1 MCASGHAILARVL
14 PTLSC
19 FVSRPVKPLIHQLLL
34 LLLLLVMCAVVY
46 MPGLQGPMLHDDFPQ
61 LSGLLSAQ
69 SADWRQLSDAYLM
82 SDSGYLGRPVS
93 MASFIANAILHG
105 GELRD
110 WKATNLLIHA
120 LTAIVVFFLARVL
133 LRASPSSIRPE
144 QAGWLALLVAGLW
157 LLHALHVSTVLYTV
171 QRMAQLSTLFVL
183 AGLLLYSSG
192 RLRQMTARG
201 KGGWQ
206 ISLAFLL
213 CLPLAVFSKENGI
226 LLLLLVPLVEV
237 LVFRGAGLPVMRSG
251 SWRIWPALMLLPLLA
266 GVLYLLLHADHFLVN
281 GYASKDFTP
290 LERLL
295 TQPRVLVR
303 YLHQLL
309 VPLPGLMG
317 FYHDDMLVSK
327 GLMTPVT
334 TSGSIL
340 LLAALVG
347 LALLIRRRQP
357 VIALG
362 ILFFLVAH
370 LMESTI
376 LPLDLMFEHRN
387 YLASFGVLLALVALL
402 ARFIR
407 HPRVL
412 AAAGIVLLLSWS
424 SLTVV
429 RAGIW
434 GSPSLLAAHTAAVHP
449 DSKHRTARR

>member
-1 MCASGHAILARVL
+1 
-14 PTLSC
+14 
-19 FVSRPVKPLIHQLLL
+19 VSRPLNPIIHQLLL
-34 LLLLLVMCAVVY
+34 LLLLLVMCAVIY
-46 MPGLQGPMLHDDFPQ
+46 LPGLQGPMLHDDFPQ
-61 LSGLLSAQ
+61 LSGLMTAQ
-69 SADWRQLSDAYLM
+69 GADWRELSDVYMM

-110 WKATNLLIHA
+110 WKATNLLIHG
-120 LTAIVVFFLARVL
+120 LTAIVMFFLARVL
-133 LRASPSSIRPE
+133 LRASPASIRPE
-144 QAGWLALLVAGLW
+144 QASWLALLVAGLW

-183 AGLLLYSSG
+183 SGLLLYCNG
-192 RLRQMTARG
+192 RLRQLKARG
-201 KGGWQ
+201 SGGWQ
-206 ISLAFLL
+206 IAPAFLL

-237 LVFRGAGLPVMRSG
+237 LVFRGAGLPAIRSV
-251 SWRIWPALMLLPLLA
+251 SWYIWPVLMLLPLLA
-266 GVLYLLLHADHFLVN
+266 GVLYLLLHADHFLVQ

-317 FYHDDMLVSK
+317 FYHDDMVVSK
-327 GLMTPVT
+327 GLLNPAT
-334 TSGSIL
+334 TLWSIL

-347 LALLIRRRQP
+347 LALLLRGRQP

-362 ILFFLVAH
+362 ILLFFAAH
-370 LMESTI
+370 LLESTI

-387 YLASFGVLLALVALL
+387 YLASCGVCWLWSVCSRSLYGTRGCLQRRALCCC
-402 ARFIR
+402 
-407 HPRVL
+407 
-412 AAAGIVLLLSWS
+412 
-424 SLTVV
+424 
-429 RAGIW
+429 
-434 GSPSLLAAHTAAVHP
+434 
-449 DSKHRTARR
+449 

>member
-1 MCASGHAILARVL
+1 
-14 PTLSC
+14 
-19 FVSRPVKPLIHQLLL
+19 VSRLRKPIVHQLLL
-34 LLLLLVMCAVVY
+34 LLLLVVMCAVIY

-61 LSGLLSAQ
+61 LFGLLSAQ
-69 SADWRQLSDAYLM
+69 GAAWRELSDAYLM

-105 GELRD
+105 GELRN

-133 LRASPSSIRPE
+133 LRASPASIRQE

-183 AGLLLYSSG
+183 SGLLLYCNG
-192 RLRQMTARG
+192 RLRQQTARG
-201 KGGWQ
+201 SGVWQ
-206 ISLAFLL
+206 IALAFLL

-237 LVFRGAGLPVMRSG
+237 LVFRGTGLPAIRSG
-251 SWRIWPALMLLPLLA
+251 SWYIWPVLMLLPVLA
-266 GVLYLLLHADHFLVN
+266 GVLYLLLHADHFLVQ
-281 GYASKDFTP
+281 GYASRDFTL

-317 FYHDDMLVSK
+317 FYHDDMTVSR
-327 GLMTPVT
+327 GLLNPVT
-334 TSGSIL
+334 TLWSIL
-340 LLAALVG
+340 LLTALVG
-347 LALLIRRRQP
+347 LTLLLRRRQP

-362 ILFFLVAH
+362 ILFFFVAH
-370 LMESTI
+370 LLESTI

-387 YLASFGVLLALVALL
+387 YLASFGVVLALVALL
-402 ARFIR
+402 AQLIR
-407 HPRVL
+407 HPRTL

-434 GSPSLLAAHTAAVHP
+434 GSPSLLAAHTAALHP
-449 DSKHRTARR
+449 DSEHRTARH